1 MLAPPHSDSK
11 RIVATDRFQQ
21 LPTKFDVHEWAIMQD
36 FSNSVASDRI
46 RQDLLNSIHGA
57 GAFRHFKDTLRRY
70 QIESTWFEFRA
81 EALRQLALD
90 WCEEHHIRWQ

>member
-1 MLAPPHSDSK
+1 M
-11 RIVATDRFQQ
+11 R
-21 LPTKFDVHEWAIMQD
+21 D

-46 RQDLLNSIHGA
+46 RQDLLNSIHGS

-70 QIESTWFEFRA
+70 QIESAWFEFRA
-81 EALRQLALD
+81 ETLRQLALD